1 MPPYPLADVDLA
13 ARVLQQFIAAV
24 LAADTTGEPVEEIVD
39 LHVLSDLARLALT
52 PDVVAQAERDAASI
66 ITSMES

>member
-24 LAADTTGEPVEEIVD
+24 LAADTTGESVEEIVD

>member
-1 MPPYPLADVDLA
+1 MSTHLADADLA
-13 ARVLQQFIAAV
+13 ARVLQHLVAAV
-24 LAADTTGEPVEEIVD
+24 LAADTTGTSAEEIVD
-39 LHVLSDLARLALT
+39 LHVLVDLARLALT